1 MNKNIIEEIKKD
13 LADLRKEINKN
24 EFDMLMQCELI
35 KKDIEERKAR

>member
-1 MNKNIIEEIKKD
+1 MNKNIYEDLKKD

-24 EFDMLMQCELI
+24 EFDILIQMELI